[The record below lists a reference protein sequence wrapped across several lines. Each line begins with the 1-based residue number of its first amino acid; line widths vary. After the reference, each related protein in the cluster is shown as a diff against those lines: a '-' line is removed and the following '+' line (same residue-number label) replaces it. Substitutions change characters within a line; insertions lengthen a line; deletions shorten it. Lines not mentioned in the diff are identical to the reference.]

1 MQDIIYHSG
10 YYDQAHFIHDFKSIM
25 KISPMEFFKQCKG
38 KFYLTRP
45 FYIEVDE
52 LIKLS
57 RSECIYA
64 DF

>member
-1 MQDIIYHSG
+1 
-10 YYDQAHFIHDFKSIM
+10 M
-25 KISPMEFFKQCKG
+25 KISPMEFFKQFKG